1 MAPIRN
7 VPLGVVGAAIAVA
20 LYGCD
25 LAAMTNGLAEVACKH
40 LVEQGIEKVAEG
52 VGDHI
57 NQTCHELKD
66 VAMKQ
71 GLNDEK
77 ATQLHDK
84 CLDAAGMRVTED
96 AEEQNTNYTEQCIH
110 AIKNATSGQMSQ
122 LNSLVEEVMK
132 NLNMTTELHGMIQ
145 GHVTD
150 TLKDLGKQY
159 NITLP
164 ADLLGAEEKVEQDAG
179 NEEKKDEEKD
189 EKKEEGEEEDE
200 KKDPAPAPAPAPAHS
215 RLFDGS
221 ISTIGR
227 GAGSSV
233 LACFFGGALVA
244 AVGLVAMLRRRP
256 SSAALRKD
264 DHEVL
269 IAEDSEP
276 AEA

>member
-1 MAPIRN
+1 MAPSRN
-7 VPLGVVGAAIAVA
+7 VPLGVVGAAIAIA

-25 LAAMTNGLAEVACKH
+25 LEGQLNNLAAAACKH
-40 LVEQGIEKVAEG
+40 LVEQGIEKVAG
-52 VGDHI
+52 GFQDQVS
-57 NQTCHELKD
+57 QKCQELKD
-66 VAMKQ
+66 GAMKQ
-71 GLNDEK
+71 GLSDEK

-96 AEEQNTNYTEQCIH
+96 AEEQNTNYTEQCVH
-110 AIKNATSGQMSQ
+110 ALKNATSGHMGQ
-122 LNSLVEEVMK
+122 LNSLVKEFMK
-132 NLNMTTELHGMIQ
+132 NLNMTQELHGMIQ

-150 TLKDLGKQY
+150 TLKDVGDLY

-164 ADLLGAEEKVEQDAG
+164 ADLLGAEEEVEKDAG
-179 NEEKKDEEKD
+179 
-189 EKKEEGEEEDE
+189 KEENKNKTNDE
-200 KKDPAPAPAPAPAHS
+200 QKDS

-221 ISTIGR
+221 ISSIGR
-227 GAGSSV
+227 GGGSSV

-244 AVGLVAMLRRRP
+244 AVGLVAVLRRRP

-264 DHEVL
+264 NHEML